1 MEVTVKFYK
10 QNTAIEKIVE
20 GDNVISIID
29 DVISQI
35 GGNKKR
41 FKVFCEKNN
50 EDTEDY
56 VIYRD
61 FKKVGA
67 LKLTSS

>member
-1 MEVTVKFYK
+1 MIVTIKFFT
-10 QNTAIEKIVE
+10 QNTETEKVMK
-20 GDNVISIID
+20 GDNIITIID

-41 FKVFCEKNN
+41 FKVFCKKNA
-50 EDTEDY
+50 EETEDY

-67 LKLTSS
+67 FRLTSK